1 MTSAAQDSAATTDSE
16 LPVEN
21 TADAVTT
28 DAPETAE
35 TIEVSEPDSTEDAP
49 ELDEALDTDEA
60 PGLTFAEIGLP
71 EPVVA
76 ALARNSITSPSPIQA
91 MAIPDA
97 IAGKNILGR
106 AQTGSGKT
114 LAFGLP
120 MLARLARH
128 DDRPAPKRPRA
139 LVLVPT
145 RELAFQVVDSLTPY
159 AGSIGLNVRAAVGG
173 TPFTK
178 QVDQLRRGVD
188 ILVATPGRL
197 GDHLRQNTC
206 VLDEIE
212 MTALDEADQMADMGF
227 LPEVRSLLGDTPDDS
242 QRLLFS
248 ATLDND
254 VQALVREFLPEH
266 ELHSTQDGRASVTT
280 MDHYVLLVERGQKD
294 AVLAEI
300 ASRKGGR
307 TIMFARTKLGTEGVV
322 ERLREQG
329 VAAEA
334 LHGGKAQ
341 NQRTRVLERFK
352 NGRTPVL
359 VATDVAAR
367 GIHVDGIDLVVHVD
381 PPQDHKDYLHR
392 AGRTARAGEAG
403 VVAAIVLPNQ
413 RRQFR
418 RLTGMAG
425 VDATAVP
432 VFPGSEELAAIT
444 GAQAPSGQP
453 VRESHFRPERRERSF
468 GDRDNRGPRRD
479 FGDRGP
485 RRDFGDRDNRGP
497 RRDDDNRGFRGNRDD
512 RNDRPRRDFGDRRN
526 DGESSRGDRNFS
538 DRGPR
543 RDFGDRRNDGGGFRE
558 NRGERSFGDRDNRGP
573 RRDFDN
579 RGPRRDGDSRGFQGN
594 RDDRPRRDFGD
605 RRNDGGG
612 FRENRG
618 ERSFGDRDNRGPRR
632 DFDNRGPRRDG
643 DNRGERSFGDR
654 DRGPRRDFGDRDNRD
669 NRGAGYSRD
678 DRPRR
683 DFGDRRNDGGGFR
696 ENRGERSFGDRDNRG
711 PRRDF
716 DNRGPRRD
724 GDNRDFRGNRDDRPR
739 RDFGDRDNRG
749 PRRDFD
755 SRPPRRD
762 GDTRG
767 ERSFGDRRQGG
778 APSEQRSNGFRSRTD
793 RRSYDGFTGPSRD
806 RNQ

>member
-1 MTSAAQDSAATTDSE
+1 MTAEAPEAPEAVEASEPTSA
-16 LPVEN
+16 
-21 TADAVTT
+21 
-28 DAPETAE
+28 
-35 TIEVSEPDSTEDAP
+35 EDAP
-49 ELDEALDTDEA
+49 EAVEASG
-60 PGLTFAEIGLP
+60 PTFAEIGLP

-145 RELAFQVVDSLTPY
+145 RELAFQVVESLTPY
-159 AGSIGLNVRAAVGG
+159 AGSIGLNVKAAVGG

-206 VLDEIE
+206 ILDSIE

-227 LPEVRSLLGDTPDDS
+227 LPEVRTLLGDTPDES

-254 VQALVREFLPEH
+254 VKTLVREFLPEH

-280 MDHYVLLVERGQKD
+280 MDHYVLLVDRGQKD

-300 ASRKGGR
+300 ASREGGR
-307 TIMFARTKLGTEGVV
+307 TIMFARTKLGAEGIT

-329 VAAEA
+329 VAAES

-413 RRQFR
+413 RRMFR

-425 VDATAVP
+425 VNATAVP
-432 VFPGSEELAAIT
+432 VAPGSEELATIT
-444 GAQAPSGQP
+444 GARTPSGEP
-453 VRESHFRPERRERSF
+453 VRESHFRDSRGDRGDRRERSF
-468 GDRDNRGPRRD
+468 GDRGPRREGGYRGNRDDRGPRRD

-485 RRDFGDRDNRGP
+485 RRDFGDRNQGERSFGDRGP
-497 RRDDDNRGFRGNRDD
+497 RRDFD
-512 RNDRPRRDFGDRRN
+512 
-526 DGESSRGDRNFS
+526 
-538 DRGPR
+538 GPR
-543 RDFGDRRNDGGGFRE
+543 RDFGDR
-558 NRGERSFGDRDNRGP
+558 DNRA
-573 RRDFDN
+573 
-579 RGPRRDGDSRGFQGN
+579 PRRDGD
-594 RDDRPRRDFGD
+594 
-605 RRNDGGG
+605 GGG
-612 FRENRG
+612 SNGFRG
-618 ERSFGDRDNRGPRR
+618 RSD
-632 DFDNRGPRRDG
+632 
-643 DNRGERSFGDR
+643 
-654 DRGPRRDFGDRDNRD
+654 DRGPRRDFGDRDNR
-669 NRGAGYSRD
+669 
-678 DRPRR
+678 
-683 DFGDRRNDGGGFR
+683 
-696 ENRGERSFGDRDNRG
+696 SF
-711 PRRDF
+711 
-716 DNRGPRRD
+716 
-724 GDNRDFRGNRDDRPR
+724 GNRDDRGPR
-739 RDFGDRDNRG
+739 RDFGDRDNRAPRRDGDSGGSNGFRGRSDDRG

-755 SRPPRRD
+755 GPRRDFGNRDDRGPRRD
-762 GDTRG
+762 GDSGGFRG
-767 ERSFGDRRQGG
+767 NDSRGGGFRNDRNDRNDRSFGDRGPRRDFGDRDNRAPRRDGDSGGSNGFRGRSDDRGPRRDFGSRDDRGPRRDFGDRDNRAPRRDGDNGGFRGRSDHRDDRGPRRDFGNRDDRGPRRDGG
-778 APSEQRSNGFRSRTD
+778 APSEQRSSGFRSRTD
-793 RRSYDGFTGPSRD
+793 RRSYDGFDGPSRG

>member
-1 MTSAAQDSAATTDSE
+1 MTTAAQDSSVQESQDDIVVPASVETTSPE
-16 LPVEN
+16 SVES
-21 TADAVTT
+21 
-28 DAPETAE
+28 PE
-35 TIEVSEPDSTEDAP
+35 TIETEGATV
-49 ELDEALDTDEA
+49 EV
-60 PGLTFAEIGLP
+60 TFAEIGLP

-76 ALARNSITSPSPIQA
+76 ALARNSITVPSPIQA

-128 DDRPAPKRPRA
+128 EDRPAPKRPRA

-159 AGSIGLNVRAAVGG
+159 AGSLGLNVRAAVGG

-206 VLDEIE
+206 ILGEIE

-227 LPEVRSLLGDTPDDS
+227 LPEVRTLLADTPNDS

-254 VQALVREFLPEH
+254 VKTLVREFLPEH

-280 MDHYVLLVERGQKD
+280 MDHYVLLVDRGDKD

-300 ASRKGGR
+300 ASREGGR
-307 TIMFARTKLGTEGVV
+307 TIMFARTKLGAEGIT
-322 ERLREQG
+322 ERLREKG

-352 NGRTPVL
+352 TGRTPVL

-413 RRQFR
+413 RRMFR

-425 VDATAVP
+425 VNATAVP
-432 VFPGSEELAAIT
+432 VFPGSEELATIT
-444 GAQAPSGQP
+444 GAQAPSGEP
-453 VRESHFRPERRERSF
+453 VRDSYFRSERDSRGDRRERSFGDRGPRRDGGFRGNRDDRGPRRDFGDRGRGERSF
-468 GDRDNRGPRRD
+468 GDRDNRSFGNRDDRGPRRD
-479 FGDRGP
+479 FGDRDNRAPRRDGDGGGFRGNRDDRGPRRDFGDRNQGERNFGDRGP
-485 RRDFGDRDNRGP
+485 RRDFGDRDNRS
-497 RRDDDNRGFRGNRDD
+497 FGNRD
-512 RNDRPRRDFGDRRN
+512 
-526 DGESSRGDRNFS
+526 

-543 RDFGDRRNDGGGFRE
+543 RDSGDRRSEGGFRG
-558 NRGERSFGDRDNRGP
+558 NDSRGGDSRSNGFRGDRDNRSFGNRDDRGP

-579 RGPRRDGDSRGFQGN
+579 RGPRRDGDGGGFRGN
-594 RDDRPRRDFGD
+594 RDDR
-605 RRNDGGG
+605 N
-612 FRENRG
+612 
-618 ERSFGDRDNRGPRR
+618 
-632 DFDNRGPRRDG
+632 
-643 DNRGERSFGDR
+643 
-654 DRGPRRDFGDRDNRD
+654 DRGPRRDFGDRDNR
-669 NRGAGYSRD
+669 S
-678 DRPRR
+678 
-683 DFGDRRNDGGGFR
+683 FGDRRNSSG
-696 ENRGERSFGDRDNRG
+696 
-711 PRRDF
+711 
-716 DNRGPRRD
+716 
-724 GDNRDFRGNRDDRPR
+724 
-739 RDFGDRDNRG
+739 
-749 PRRDFD
+749 
-755 SRPPRRD
+755 
-762 GDTRG
+762 
-767 ERSFGDRRQGG
+767 
-778 APSEQRSNGFRSRTD
+778 PSEQRSNGFRSRTE
-793 RRSYDGFTGPSRD
+793 RRSYDGFDGPR
-806 RNQ
+806 RNRNA

>member
-1 MTSAAQDSAATTDSE
+1 VQDGQDDIVVPTTLE
-16 LPVEN
+16 
-21 TADAVTT
+21 TT
-28 DAPETAE
+28 EAPETTTEPETAE
-35 TIEVSEPDSTEDAP
+35 PEAAEPEM
-49 ELDEALDTDEA
+49 
-60 PGLTFAEIGLP
+60 TFAEIGLP
-71 EPVVA
+71 DPVVA
-76 ALARNSITSPSPIQA
+76 ALARNSITVPSPIQA

-159 AGSIGLNVRAAVGG
+159 AGSLGLNVRAAVGG

-254 VQALVREFLPEH
+254 VQALVREFLPQH

-322 ERLREQG
+322 ERLREKG

-444 GAQAPSGQP
+444 GAQAPSGEP

-479 FGDRGP
+479 FGDRDNRGPRRDGDNRGFRGNRDDRPRRDFGDRDDRGPRRDGDSRPPRRDFDNRGERSFGDRDRGPRKDFENRAP
-485 RRDFGDRDNRGP
+485 RRDFGDRDNRGA
-497 RRDDDNRGFRGNRDD
+497 GYNRD
-512 RNDRPRRDFGDRRN
+512 DRPRRDYGDRDNR
-526 DGESSRGDRNFS
+526 
-538 DRGPR
+538 
-543 RDFGDRRNDGGGFRE
+543 GGGFRE
-558 NRGERSFGDRDNRGP
+558 NRGERSFGDRDNRSG
-573 RRDFDN
+573 
-579 RGPRRDGDSRGFQGN
+579 GYN
-594 RDDRPRRDFGD
+594 RDDRPRRDYGD
-605 RRNDGGG
+605 RDNRGGG

-618 ERSFGDRDNRGPRR
+618 ERSFGDRDRGPRRDNDHRSDNRAPRRDFENRGPRR
-632 DFDNRGPRRDG
+632 DFDNRGPRHDG
-643 DNRGERSFGDR
+643 DNRGG
-654 DRGPRRDFGDRDNRD
+654 
-669 NRGAGYSRD
+669 GY
-678 DRPRR
+678 
-683 DFGDRRNDGGGFR
+683 
-696 ENRGERSFGDRDNRG
+696 
-711 PRRDF
+711 
-716 DNRGPRRD
+716 
-724 GDNRDFRGNRDDRPR
+724 NRDDRPR
-739 RDFGDRDNRG
+739 RDFGDRDNRA
-749 PRRDFD
+749 PRRDD
-755 SRPPRRD
+755 
-762 GDTRG
+762 RG
-767 ERSFGDRRQGG
+767 ERGFGDRRQTG
-778 APSEQRSNGFRSRTD
+778 APSEQRSNGFRSRTE

-806 RNQ
+806 RNR

>member
-1 MTSAAQDSAATTDSE
+1 MTTAAQDSSVQESQDDIVVPAS
-16 LPVEN
+16 VE
-21 TADAVTT
+21 TVS
-28 DAPETAE
+28 PEVDESPE
-35 TIEVSEPDSTEDAP
+35 TIETEGATA
-49 ELDEALDTDEA
+49 EV
-60 PGLTFAEIGLP
+60 TFAEIGLP

-76 ALARNSITSPSPIQA
+76 ALARNSITVPSPIQA

-128 DDRPAPKRPRA
+128 EDRPAPKRPRA

-159 AGSIGLNVRAAVGG
+159 AGSLGLNVRAAVGG

-206 VLDEIE
+206 ILGEIE

-227 LPEVRSLLGDTPDDS
+227 LPEVRTLLADTPNDS

-254 VQALVREFLPEH
+254 VKTLVREFLPEH

-280 MDHYVLLVERGQKD
+280 MDHYVLLVDRGDKD

-300 ASRKGGR
+300 ASREGGR
-307 TIMFARTKLGTEGVV
+307 TIMFARTKLGAEGIT
-322 ERLREQG
+322 ERLREKG

-352 NGRTPVL
+352 TGRTPVL

-413 RRQFR
+413 RRMFR

-425 VDATAVP
+425 VNATAVP
-432 VFPGSEELAAIT
+432 VFPGSEELATIT
-444 GAQAPSGQP
+444 GAQAPSGEP
-453 VRESHFRPERRERSF
+453 VRDSYFRSERDSRGDRRERSF
-468 GDRDNRGPRRD
+468 GDRGPRREGGFRGNRDDRGPRRD

-485 RRDFGDRDNRGP
+485 RRDGDGGGFRGNRDDRGPRRDFGDRGRGERSFGDRDNRSFGNRDDRGP
-497 RRDDDNRGFRGNRDD
+497 RRDFGDRDNRAPRRDGDGGGFRGNRDD
-512 RNDRPRRDFGDRRN
+512 RNDR
-526 DGESSRGDRNFS
+526 
-538 DRGPR
+538 GPR
-543 RDFGDRRNDGGGFRE
+543 RDFGDRDNRSFGNRDDRGPRRDSGDRRSEGGFRG
-558 NRGERSFGDRDNRGP
+558 NDSRGGDSRSNGFRGDRDNRSFGNRDDRGPRRDGDNRGP

-579 RGPRRDGDSRGFQGN
+579 RGPRRDGDGGGFRGN
-594 RDDRPRRDFGD
+594 RDDR
-605 RRNDGGG
+605 N
-612 FRENRG
+612 
-618 ERSFGDRDNRGPRR
+618 
-632 DFDNRGPRRDG
+632 
-643 DNRGERSFGDR
+643 
-654 DRGPRRDFGDRDNRD
+654 DRGPRRDFGDRD
-669 NRGAGYSRD
+669 S
-678 DRPRR
+678 
-683 DFGDRRNDGGGFR
+683 
-696 ENRGERSFGDRDNRG
+696 
-711 PRRDF
+711 
-716 DNRGPRRD
+716 
-724 GDNRDFRGNRDDRPR
+724 
-739 RDFGDRDNRG
+739 
-749 PRRDFD
+749 
-755 SRPPRRD
+755 
-762 GDTRG
+762 
-767 ERSFGDRRQGG
+767 RSFGDRRNSSG
-778 APSEQRSNGFRSRTD
+778 PSEQRSNGFRSRTE
-793 RRSYDGFTGPSRD
+793 RRSYDGFDGPH
-806 RNQ
+806 RNRNA

>member
-1 MTSAAQDSAATTDSE
+1 MTTAAQDSSVQESQDDIVVPASVETTSPESDESPGTIE
-16 LPVEN
+16 TEGA
-21 TADAVTT
+21 TADV
-28 DAPETAE
+28 
-35 TIEVSEPDSTEDAP
+35 
-49 ELDEALDTDEA
+49 
-60 PGLTFAEIGLP
+60 TFAEIGLP

-76 ALARNSITSPSPIQA
+76 ALARNSITVPSPIQA

-128 DDRPAPKRPRA
+128 EDRPAPKRPRA

-159 AGSIGLNVRAAVGG
+159 AGSLGLNVRAAVGG

-206 VLDEIE
+206 ILGEIE

-227 LPEVRSLLGDTPDDS
+227 LPEVRTLLADTPNDS

-254 VQALVREFLPEH
+254 VKTLVREFLPEH

-280 MDHYVLLVERGQKD
+280 MDHYVLLVDRGDKD

-300 ASRKGGR
+300 ASREGGR
-307 TIMFARTKLGTEGVV
+307 TIMFARTKLGAEGIT
-322 ERLREQG
+322 ERLREKG

-352 NGRTPVL
+352 TGRTPVL

-413 RRQFR
+413 RRMFR

-425 VDATAVP
+425 VNATAVP
-432 VFPGSEELAAIT
+432 VFPGSEELATIT
-444 GAQAPSGQP
+444 GAQAPSGEP
-453 VRESHFRPERRERSF
+453 VRDSYFRSERDSRGDRRERSF
-468 GDRDNRGPRRD
+468 GDRGPRRDGFRGNRDDRGPRRD

-485 RRDFGDRDNRGP
+485 RRDGDGGGFRGNRDDRGPRRDFGDRGRGERSFGDRDNRSFGNRDDRGP
-497 RRDDDNRGFRGNRDD
+497 RRDFGDRDNRAPRRDGDGGGFRGNRDD
-512 RNDRPRRDFGDRRN
+512 RNDR
-526 DGESSRGDRNFS
+526 
-538 DRGPR
+538 GPR
-543 RDFGDRRNDGGGFRE
+543 RDFGDRDNRSFGNRDDRGPRRDSGDRRSEGGFRG
-558 NRGERSFGDRDNRGP
+558 NDSRGGDSRSNGFRGDRDNRSFGNRDDRGP

-579 RGPRRDGDSRGFQGN
+579 RGPRRDGD
-594 RDDRPRRDFGD
+594 
-605 RRNDGGG
+605 GGG
-612 FRENRG
+612 FRGNR
-618 ERSFGDRDNRGPRR
+618 D
-632 DFDNRGPRRDG
+632 
-643 DNRGERSFGDR
+643 
-654 DRGPRRDFGDRDNRD
+654 DRGPRRDFGDRDNR
-669 NRGAGYSRD
+669 S
-678 DRPRR
+678 
-683 DFGDRRNDGGGFR
+683 FGDRRNSSG
-696 ENRGERSFGDRDNRG
+696 
-711 PRRDF
+711 
-716 DNRGPRRD
+716 
-724 GDNRDFRGNRDDRPR
+724 
-739 RDFGDRDNRG
+739 
-749 PRRDFD
+749 
-755 SRPPRRD
+755 
-762 GDTRG
+762 
-767 ERSFGDRRQGG
+767 
-778 APSEQRSNGFRSRTD
+778 PSEQRSNGFRSRTE
-793 RRSYDGFTGPSRD
+793 RRSYDGFDGPH
-806 RNQ
+806 RNRNA

>member
-1 MTSAAQDSAATTDSE
+1 METEGA
-16 LPVEN
+16 
-21 TADAVTT
+21 
-28 DAPETAE
+28 TAE
-35 TIEVSEPDSTEDAP
+35 V
-49 ELDEALDTDEA
+49 
-60 PGLTFAEIGLP
+60 TFAEIGLP

-76 ALARNSITSPSPIQA
+76 ALARNSITVPSPIQA

-128 DDRPAPKRPRA
+128 EDRPAPKRPRA

-159 AGSIGLNVRAAVGG
+159 AGSLGLNVRAAVGG

-206 VLDEIE
+206 VLGEIE

-227 LPEVRSLLGDTPDDS
+227 LPEVRTLLADTPNDS

-254 VQALVREFLPEH
+254 VKTLVREFLPEH

-280 MDHYVLLVERGQKD
+280 MDHYVLLVDRGDKD

-300 ASRKGGR
+300 ASREGGR
-307 TIMFARTKLGTEGVV
+307 TIMFARTKLGAEGIT
-322 ERLREQG
+322 ERLREKG

-352 NGRTPVL
+352 TGRTPVL

-413 RRQFR
+413 RRMFR

-425 VDATAVP
+425 VNATAVP
-432 VFPGSEELAAIT
+432 VFPGSEELATIT
-444 GAQAPSGQP
+444 GAQAPSGEP
-453 VRESHFRPERRERSF
+453 VRDSYFRSERDSRGDRRERSF
-468 GDRDNRGPRRD
+468 GDRGPRRDGGFRGNRDDRGPRRD

-485 RRDFGDRDNRGP
+485 RRDGDGGGFRGNRDDRGPRRDFGDRSRGERGFGDRDNRSFGNRDDRGP
-497 RRDDDNRGFRGNRDD
+497 RRDFGDRDNRAPRRDGDGGGFRGNRDD
-512 RNDRPRRDFGDRRN
+512 RNDR
-526 DGESSRGDRNFS
+526 
-538 DRGPR
+538 GPR
-543 RDFGDRRNDGGGFRE
+543 RDFGDRDNRSFGNRDDRGPRRDSGDRRSEGGFRG
-558 NRGERSFGDRDNRGP
+558 NDSRGGDSRSNGFRGDRDNRSFGNRDDRGPRRDGDNRGP

-579 RGPRRDGDSRGFQGN
+579 RGPRRDGDGGGFRGN
-594 RDDRPRRDFGD
+594 RDDR
-605 RRNDGGG
+605 N
-612 FRENRG
+612 
-618 ERSFGDRDNRGPRR
+618 
-632 DFDNRGPRRDG
+632 
-643 DNRGERSFGDR
+643 
-654 DRGPRRDFGDRDNRD
+654 DRGPRRDFGDRD
-669 NRGAGYSRD
+669 S
-678 DRPRR
+678 
-683 DFGDRRNDGGGFR
+683 
-696 ENRGERSFGDRDNRG
+696 
-711 PRRDF
+711 
-716 DNRGPRRD
+716 
-724 GDNRDFRGNRDDRPR
+724 
-739 RDFGDRDNRG
+739 
-749 PRRDFD
+749 
-755 SRPPRRD
+755 
-762 GDTRG
+762 
-767 ERSFGDRRQGG
+767 RSFGDRRNSSG
-778 APSEQRSNGFRSRTD
+778 PSEQRSNGFRSRTE
-793 RRSYDGFTGPSRD
+793 RRSYDGFDGPH
-806 RNQ
+806 RNRNA